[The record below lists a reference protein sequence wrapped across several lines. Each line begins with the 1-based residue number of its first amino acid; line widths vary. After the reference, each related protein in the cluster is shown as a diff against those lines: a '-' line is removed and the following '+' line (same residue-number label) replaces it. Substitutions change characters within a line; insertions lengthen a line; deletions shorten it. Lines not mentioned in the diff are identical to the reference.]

1 MADEKTYSVGYKRP
15 PAHTRFKPGQSGNP
29 QGRKPGTQNLKT
41 DLAQELAERIPVRE
55 GERRL
60 KVSKQRAILKA
71 LVSAAIKGNTK
82 AATTVLQLVA
92 TTLLHEEGETET
104 MNAALPQEELEILDR
119 YVARR
124 LETSQGIGGHEDDHA

>member
-1 MADEKTYSVGYKRP
+1 MNDEQTYSVGYKRP

-29 QGRKPGTQNLKT
+29 HGRKPGTLNLKT

-92 TTLLHEEGETET
+92 KTLLHEEGEAEVV
-104 MNAALPQEELEILDR
+104 NAALPAEELELLND

-124 LETSQGIGGHEDDHA
+124 LEAAQRIDGQEDDHA